1 MENREHHHGV
11 VGPVILI
18 SLGVIFLL
26 NNLGW
31 LDWGVW
37 ETVLRLWPVLLIG
50 AGLDLLIGRRSVWG
64 SLLVALLLLAVLAGA
79 VWIHQTRPAG
89 PSAAAETVEQALQ
102 GATEARVEIRPGV
115 GELNLGALDEPGLL
129 LSGQIELDRG
139 ERLVTEADRTGTTLI
154 YTLATDKSDGSFWG
168 PWGIDH
174 NWQVSLTPD
183 IPIELTINTG
193 VGTSE
198 IDLSQLTI
206 TQLVVSTG
214 VGRTVLTLPAT
225 GNVSANIDGGVGE
238 LIIRIPEGMG
248 ARIDASGG
256 LAPVSASP
264 EFERRGNLYYTP
276 DYDSAQGR
284 LDMEIDLGVGSLR
297 LEYIPG
303 G

>member
-79 VWIHQTRPAG
+79 IWIHQTRPAG
-89 PSAAAETVEQALQ
+89 PSASAELVEQALQ

-115 GELNLGALDEPGLL
+115 GALTLDALDEPGLL
-129 LSGQIELDRG
+129 LSGRVELDRG
-139 ERLVTEADRTGTTLI
+139 ERLVTEVDRTGSTLV
-154 YTLATDKSDGSFWG
+154 YSLATDKAEWSFWG
-168 PWGIDH
+168 PWGIDR
-174 NWQVSLTPD
+174 NWQVSLTPE
-183 IPIELTINTG
+183 IPIELTISAG
-193 VGTSE
+193 VGTAD
-198 IDLSQLTI
+198 IDLSRLTI
-206 TQLVVSTG
+206 TELVVSTG
-214 VGRTVLTLPAT
+214 VGRTVLTLPAIGT
-225 GNVSANIDGGVGE
+225 LSANIDGGVGE
-238 LIIRIPEGMG
+238 LVVRIPEGMG

-256 LAPVSASP
+256 LAPISASP

-276 DYDSAQGR
+276 DYDSAESR
-284 LDMEIDLGVGSLR
+284 LDMQIDMGVGALR
-297 LEYIPG
+297 LEYIPSD
-303 G
+303 